1 MVATIRCLRKGG
13 DSTRPCTLQA
23 DGRTNWRCCH
33 SYFANLVTG
42 PSGEGT
48 ASLYHPWFSCEYC
61 TMQHESVGCQ
71 TSKGLGRSEVLA
83 TYHAISSPARTQGDA
98 VLLRRE
104 GSASMGVLLHVD
116 GEEVGSARPLER
128 IGCALILVRVRALGV
143 DFSEDPFHVPE
154 EVHAVCVCAAV
165 SSFSK
170 LFMFHLPKKGVSG
183 RLLLQLGPKIHGP
196 SETVGLCVTTDSF
209 ALLQNT
215 MLFSERIIVN
225 LTMMDSSHLPLL
237 QPSAYRCTGG
247 CCSHARR
254 VRPCLGRGDR

>member
-33 SYFANLVTG
+33 SYFGNLVTG

-61 TMQHESVGCQ
+61 TMQHESAGCQ

-116 GEEVGSARPLER
+116 GEEVGGARPLER

-154 EVHAVCVCAAV
+154 RVHAGVCVCRRFIHRFLN
-165 SSFSK
+165 FSC
-170 LFMFHLPKKGVSG
+170 FTFPKKEF
-183 RLLLQLGPKIHGP
+183 L
-196 SETVGLCVTTDSF
+196 VGCY
-209 ALLQNT
+209 
-215 MLFSERIIVN
+215 FSEDTRPKR
-225 LTMMDSSHLPLL
+225 D
-237 QPSAYRCTGG
+237 GG
-247 CCSHARR
+247 SVCH
-254 VRPCLGRGDR
+254 D